1 MARRET
7 AARRYAEAA
16 FELARADKS
25 LDAWGA
31 DLARLSE
38 ALASPQVE
46 AVVRHPAIAF
56 ERKQELLRRVV
67 GDGVSPQALNLVLLM
82 IRRGRPKQVPA
93 MVERF
98 NELLRRE
105 RGVVRAEV
113 RSALPLEDAEREAI
127 SERLRALTGDA
138 VEINEL
144 VDPSLIGGIAVRI
157 GDRLYDA
164 SVRSRLERLRA
175 RLTA

>member
-16 FELARADKS
+16 FELGRGDET
-25 LDAWGA
+25 LDAWA
-31 DLARLSE
+31 RDLARLSE
-38 ALASPQVE
+38 ALAIPEVE
-46 AVVRHPAIAF
+46 LIVKHPAIAF
-56 ERKQELLRRVV
+56 ARKQEVLRQIV
-67 GDGVSPQALNLVLLM
+67 GGDVSKQALNLVLLM

-105 RGVVRAEV
+105 HGIVLAEV
-113 RSALPLEDAEREAI
+113 RSALPLDDAERQAI
-127 SERLRALTGDA
+127 SERLAALTGDT
-138 VEINEL
+138 VEISEM
-144 VDPSLIGGIAVRI
+144 VDPLLIGGIAVRI